1 MDTKLQYP
9 NLIQNAI
16 KIRFRIK
23 LIIFVSIKTLS
34 TLKLTPMILF
44 KDALI
49 YDGTGA
55 EAFKGDILVD
65 NDRILK
71 VSEDIQ
77 PEEGWEIVDLNG
89 LSVAPGFIDAHSHN
103 DWFAIKNEP
112 QKYFEPFIRQ
122 GITSFVA
129 GNCGLSAVG
138 FEADSQHVDKVGGGL
153 FSYRDTTGIYPT
165 VSEFFSAID
174 RNTPCNI
181 AVLAGHCSARASV
194 AGYENRPLTD
204 AERTKMLGIMENA
217 LKEGACGLSLGL
229 MYEPGIY
236 AGIDELK
243 EVARLCEKYD
253 RPMTV
258 HPRACSA
265 VSMTYPLLGRP
276 HLLRALDELVEIA
289 SGTKMK
295 LHYSHAIFVGRRSFR
310 CKDELLAIL
319 HGLKDKGVDMGFD
332 IYSELLGVSVITVVL
347 PAWYQAL
354 SPSQKR
360 HWFNKLKLGI
370 LIKATIILLGF
381 GWDDIQIA
389 YIGPGYEKYEGK
401 SVSQIAKEMGKSCLD
416 AYLDLC
422 EMSDF
427 KGRVNMGPYSTPEIV
442 SELSK
447 DENCLYMTDAWVE
460 DHGIQN
466 PAIYDCFPKFLKFSL
481 CGTGDTMPN
490 TIKKMTGAVAE
501 RFSIKERGYIKPGY
515 FADLTVFDEQKLR
528 EGQPDQEKSFGIE
541 KVYINGINVLDGDT
555 LDSEAI
561 KHSGRAMRS

>member
-153 FSYRDTTGIYPT
+153 FSYRDTTGVYPT

-401 SVSQIAKEMGKSCLD
+401 SVAQIAKEMGKSCLD

>member
-1 MDTKLQYP
+1 MYFYTVTLKP
-9 NLIQNAI
+9 M
-16 KIRFRIK
+16 K
-23 LIIFVSIKTLS
+23 LI
-34 TLKLTPMILF
+34 
-44 KDALI
+44 KDGWI

-55 EAFKGDILVD
+55 KAFKGDVLID
-65 NDRILK
+65 NDRIVK
-71 VSEDIQ
+71 VSEDIH
-77 PEEGWEIVDLNG
+77 PEEGWEVVDLKG
-89 LSVAPGFIDAHSHN
+89 LSVAPGFMDAHSHN

-153 FSYRDTTGIYPT
+153 FSFTDTTGVYPT
-165 VSEFFSAID
+165 VAEFFEAVDGNS
-174 RNTPCNI
+174 PCNI

-194 AGYENRPLTD
+194 AGYENRPLTG
-204 AERTKMLGIMENA
+204 AERTKMLSIMENA

-319 HGLKDKGVDMGFD
+319 HGLKDKGVDIGFD

-354 SPSQKR
+354 SPKQKR

-401 SVSQIAKEMGKSCLD
+401 SVAQIAKEMGKSCLD

-447 DENCLYMTDAWVE
+447 DDRCLYMTDAWVE

-490 TIKKMTGAVAE
+490 TIRKMTGAVAD

-515 FADLTVFDEQKLR
+515 FADLTVFDETRLR
-528 EGQPDQEKSFGIE
+528 EGQPDQEHSFGIE
-541 KVYINGINVLDGDT
+541 KVYINGINVLDGDV
-555 LDSEAI
+555 LDSDAI

>member
-1 MDTKLQYP
+1 MK
-9 NLIQNAI
+9 
-16 KIRFRIK
+16 
-23 LIIFVSIKTLS
+23 
-34 TLKLTPMILF
+34 LF

-49 YDGTGA
+49 YDGTGSDP
-55 EAFKGDILVD
+55 FKGDILVD
-65 NDRILK
+65 NDIILQ
-71 VSEDIQ
+71 VEEHIT
-77 PEEGWEIVDLNG
+77 PEEDWDIIELDG
-89 LSVAPGFIDAHSHN
+89 LSISPGFIDAHSHN
-103 DWFAIKNEP
+103 DWFAIKNDP

-122 GITSFVA
+122 GITSFVT

-138 FEADSQHVDKVGGGL
+138 FEAESQYVDKVGGGL
-153 FSYRDTTGIYPT
+153 FSYGDTTGVYPT

-174 RNTPCNI
+174 SNTPCNI
-181 AVLAGHCSARASV
+181 AVLAGHCTARASV

-204 AERTKMLGIMENA
+204 DERIRMLEIMEKA

-236 AGIDELK
+236 ADIDELK
-243 EVARLCEKYD
+243 DVARLCEKYA

-289 SGTKMK
+289 SGTRMK

-319 HGLKDKGVDMGFD
+319 HRLKDRGIDIGFD

-360 HWFNKLKLGI
+360 HWFNKLKLSI
-370 LIKATIILLGF
+370 LIRATIILLGF

-401 SVSQIAKEMGKSCLD
+401 SVAQIAEEMGKSCLD

-427 KGRVNMGPYSTPEIV
+427 KGRINMGPYSTPEIV

-447 DENCLYMTDAWVE
+447 DDICLYMTDAWVE
-460 DHGIQN
+460 EHGIQN

-481 CGTGDTMPN
+481 CGTGDTMPA
-490 TIKKMTGAVAE
+490 TIRKMTGAVAE
-501 RFSIKERGYIKPGY
+501 RFSLKQRGLIKPGY
-515 FADLTVFDEQKLR
+515 YADLTVFDETKLR
-528 EGQPDQEKSFGIE
+528 NGKPDQERSFGIE
-541 KVYINGINVLDGDT
+541 KVYINGIKVLDGDV
-555 LDSEAI
+555 LDAEAI
-561 KHSGRAMRS
+561 KHSGRAIKS

>member
-1 MDTKLQYP
+1 MK
-9 NLIQNAI
+9 
-16 KIRFRIK
+16 
-23 LIIFVSIKTLS
+23 
-34 TLKLTPMILF
+34 LF
-44 KDALI
+44 KDAFI
-49 YDGTGA
+49 YDGAGA
-55 EAFKGDILVD
+55 EGFKGDILIE
-65 NDRILK
+65 NDRIVRVEK
-71 VSEDIQ
+71 HIIPED
-77 PEEGWEIVDLNG
+77 GWEVIDLNG
-89 LSVAPGFIDAHSHN
+89 LSVSPGFIDAHSHN
-103 DWFAIKNEP
+103 DWFAIKNAP

-122 GITSFVA
+122 GITSFVT

-138 FEADSQHVDKVGGGL
+138 FESQSQHVDKVGGGL
-153 FSYRDTTGIYPT
+153 FSYADTTGVYPT
-165 VSEFFSAID
+165 VSGFFEAID
-174 RNTPCNI
+174 RNSPCNI
-181 AVLAGHCSARASV
+181 AVLAGHCTARASV

-204 AERTKMLGIMENA
+204 EELTKMLDLMENA

-236 AGIDELK
+236 ASIEELK

-265 VSMTYPLLGRP
+265 VSMAYPLLGRP

-289 SGTKMK
+289 SGTRMK

-319 HGLKDKGVDMGFD
+319 HRLKDRGIDIGFD

-360 HWFNKLKLGI
+360 HWFNKLKLSI
-370 LIKATIILLGF
+370 SIRATIILLAF
-381 GWDDIQIA
+381 GWNDIQIA

-401 SVSQIAKEMGKSCLD
+401 SVAQIAKEMGKSCLD

-427 KGRVNMGPYSTPEIV
+427 KGRINMGPYSTPEIV

-447 DENCLYMTDAWVE
+447 DDICLYMTDAWVE
-460 DHGIQN
+460 EHGIQN

-481 CGTGDTMPN
+481 CGTGDTMPA
-490 TIKKMTGAVAE
+490 TIRKMTGAVAE
-501 RFSIKERGYIKPGY
+501 RFSLKQRGLIKPGY
-515 FADLTVFDEQKLR
+515 YADLTFFDETKLR
-528 EGQPDQEKSFGIE
+528 NGKPDQGQSFGIE
-541 KVYINGINVLDGDT
+541 KVYINGIKVLDGNVLDA
-555 LDSEAI
+555 EAI
-561 KHSGRAMRS
+561 RHSGRAMRS

>member
-1 MDTKLQYP
+1 MCSETEL
-9 NLIQNAI
+9 
-16 KIRFRIK
+16 
-23 LIIFVSIKTLS
+23 KTM
-34 TLKLTPMILF
+34 KLF
-44 KDALI
+44 KNALI
-49 YDGTGA
+49 YDGTGS
-55 EAFKGDILVD
+55 EAFMGDILVE
-65 NDRILK
+65 NDRISK
-71 VSEDIQ
+71 VENFIQAED
-77 PEEGWEIVDLNG
+77 GWEVIDLDG
-89 LSVAPGFIDAHSHN
+89 LSISSGFIDAHSHN

-138 FEADSQHVDKVGGGL
+138 FESTSQHIDKVGGGL
-153 FSYRDTTGIYPT
+153 FSYTDTTGIYPS
-165 VSEFFSAID
+165 VSEFFEAVD
-174 RNTPCNI
+174 RNSPCNI
-181 AVLAGHCSARASV
+181 AVLAGHCTARASV
-194 AGYENRPLTD
+194 AGNENRPLTES
-204 AERTKMLGIMENA
+204 ERKRMLDIMENA

-243 EVARLCEKYD
+243 DVARLCEKYD

-289 SGTKMK
+289 SGTEMK

-310 CKDELLAIL
+310 CKDELMAIL
-319 HGLKDKGVDMGFD
+319 HELRDKGVDIGFD

-354 SPSQKR
+354 SPAKKR
-360 HWFNKLKLGI
+360 HWFNKLKLSI
-370 LIKATIILLGF
+370 LIRATILLLGF

-389 YIGPGYEKYEGK
+389 YIGPGYERYEGK
-401 SVSQIAKEMGKSCLD
+401 SVAQIAGEMGKSCLD

-427 KGRVNMGPYSTPEIV
+427 KGRINMGPYSTPEIV

-447 DENCLYMTDAWVE
+447 DERCLYMTDAWVE
-460 DHGIQN
+460 DYGIQN

-481 CGTGDTMPN
+481 CGSGDTMPN
-490 TIKKMTGAVAE
+490 TIRKMTGAVAD
-501 RFSIKERGYIKPGY
+501 RFSIKERGLIKPGFY
-515 FADLTVFDEQKLR
+515 ADLTIFDEDKLR
-528 EGQPDQEKSFGIE
+528 NGKPGEQHSFGIE
-541 KVYINGINVLDGDT
+541 KVYINGIKVLDGNT
-555 LDSEAI
+555 LDTEAI
-561 KHSGRAMRS
+561 KSSGRSMRI

>member
-1 MDTKLQYP
+1 MK
-9 NLIQNAI
+9 
-16 KIRFRIK
+16 
-23 LIIFVSIKTLS
+23 
-34 TLKLTPMILF
+34 LF
-44 KDALI
+44 KNALI
-49 YDGTGA
+49 YDGTGI
-55 EAFKGDILVD
+55 EAFKGDILVE
-65 NDRILK
+65 NDKIVQVK
-71 VSEDIQ
+71 DGIQ
-77 PEEGWEIVDLNG
+77 AEEAWEVIDLEG
-89 LSVAPGFIDAHSHN
+89 LSVSPGFIDAHSHN
-103 DWFAIKNEP
+103 DWFAIKNNP

-122 GITSFVA
+122 GITSFVT
-129 GNCGLSAVG
+129 GNCGLSAIG
-138 FEADSQHVDKVGGGL
+138 FESESQHVDKIGGGL
-153 FSYRDTTGIYPT
+153 FSYADTTGKYPT

-181 AVLAGHCSARASV
+181 AVLAGHCTARASV
-194 AGYENRPLTD
+194 AGYENRPLSES
-204 AERTKMLGIMENA
+204 ERKKMLGIMENA

-243 EVARLCEKYD
+243 DVAKLCEKYD

-289 SGTKMK
+289 SGSRMK

-310 CKDELLAIL
+310 CKDELLDIL
-319 HGLKDKGVDMGFD
+319 HRLKDNGVDMGFD

-354 SPSQKR
+354 SPTQKR
-360 HWFNKLKLGI
+360 HWFNKLKLSI
-370 LIKATIILLGF
+370 LIRATIILLGF

-389 YIGPGYEKYEGK
+389 YIGPGYERYEGK
-401 SVSQIAKEMGKSCLD
+401 SVAQIAKEMGKSCLD

-427 KGRVNMGPYSTPEIV
+427 KGRINMGPYSTPEIV

-447 DENCLYMTDAWVE
+447 DDSCLYMTDAWVE
-460 DHGIQN
+460 DYGIQN
-466 PAIYDCFPKFLKFSL
+466 PAIYACFPKFLKFSI

-490 TIKKMTGAVAE
+490 TIRKMTGAVAE
-501 RFSIKERGYIKPGY
+501 RFSIKDRGQIKPGFY
-515 FADLTVFDEQKLR
+515 ADLTVFDEEKLR
-528 EGQPDQEKSFGIE
+528 NGQTDQQQSFGIE
-541 KVYINGINVLDGDT
+541 KVYVNGIKVLDGDI
-555 LDSEAI
+555 LDAEAI
-561 KHSGRAMRS
+561 KHSGMAMRA

>member
-1 MDTKLQYP
+1 M
-9 NLIQNAI
+9 
-16 KIRFRIK
+16 
-23 LIIFVSIKTLS
+23 
-34 TLKLTPMILF
+34 
-44 KDALI
+44 I
-49 YDGTGA
+49 YDGTGH
-55 EAFKGDILVD
+55 ESFKGDILVE
-65 NDRILK
+65 NDRIIK
-71 VSEDIQ
+71 VEESIR
-77 PEEGWEIVDLNG
+77 PEEGWEVVDIDG
-89 LSVAPGFIDAHSHN
+89 LSISSGFIDAHSHN
-103 DWFAIKNEP
+103 DWFAIKKEP

-122 GITSFVA
+122 GITSFIT

-138 FEADSQHVDKVGGGL
+138 FESDTIHADKVGGGL
-153 FSYRDTTGIYPT
+153 FSFHDTTGKYAS

-174 RNTPCNI
+174 GNTPCNI
-181 AVLAGHCSARASV
+181 AVLAGHCTSRSSV
-194 AGYENRPLTD
+194 AGYENRTLTD
-204 AERTKMLGIMENA
+204 DERRRMLDIMENA

-289 SGTKMK
+289 KGTRMK

-310 CKDELLAIL
+310 CKDELMSIIHELR
-319 HGLKDKGVDMGFD
+319 DKGVDIGFD

-360 HWFNKLKLGI
+360 HWFNKLKLKI
-370 LIKATIILLGF
+370 LIDATILLLGF

-389 YIGPGYEKYEGK
+389 YIGPGYEQFEGK
-401 SVSQIAKEMGKSCLD
+401 SVAQIAKEMGKPCLD

-422 EMSDF
+422 ELSNF
-427 KGRVNMGPYSTPEIV
+427 KGRINMGPYSTPEIV

-447 DENCLYMTDAWVE
+447 DEICLYMTDAWVE
-460 DHGIQN
+460 DHGVQN
-466 PAIYDCFPKFLKFSL
+466 PAIYDCFPKFLKYSL
-481 CGTGDTMPN
+481 CGTGDSMPN
-490 TIKKMTGAVAE
+490 TIRKMTGAVAD
-501 RFSIKERGYIKPGY
+501 RFSIKDRGYLKPGY
-515 FADLTVFDEQKLR
+515 YADLTVFDETKLR
-528 EGQPDQEKSFGIE
+528 NGLTDMQQSFGIE
-541 KVYINGINVLDGDT
+541 KVYINGIRVLDRDS
-555 LDSEAI
+555 LDADAI
-561 KHSGRAMRS
+561 RHSGRAMRS

>member
-1 MDTKLQYP
+1 MK
-9 NLIQNAI
+9 
-16 KIRFRIK
+16 
-23 LIIFVSIKTLS
+23 
-34 TLKLTPMILF
+34 LF
-44 KDALI
+44 KDAYI

-55 EAFKGDILVD
+55 DAFNGDILVE
-65 NDRILK
+65 NDKIVK
-71 VSEDIQ
+71 VDKCIEPED
-77 PEEGWEIVDLNG
+77 GWEVIDLKG
-89 LSVAPGFIDAHSHN
+89 LSIAPGFIDAHSHN
-103 DWFAIKNEP
+103 DWFAIKNNT

-122 GITSFVA
+122 GITSFVT

-138 FEADSQHVDKVGGGL
+138 FEPQSQHTGKVGGGL
-153 FSYRDTTGIYPT
+153 FSFSDTTGVYPT
-165 VSEFFSAID
+165 VADFFSAID

-181 AVLAGHCSARASV
+181 AVLAGHCTARTSV
-194 AGYENRPLTD
+194 AGYENRSLTD
-204 AERTKMLGIMENA
+204 DERTRMLEIMENA
-217 LKEGACGLSLGL
+217 IKDGACGLSLGL

-243 EVARLCEKYD
+243 DVARLCEKYD

-265 VSMTYPLLGRP
+265 VSMTYPLLARP
-276 HLLRALDELVEIA
+276 HLLRAMDELVEIA

-295 LHYSHAIFVGRRSFR
+295 LHYSHAIFVGRRTFQ
-310 CKDELLAIL
+310 CKDELMSMI
-319 HGLKDKGVDMGFD
+319 HDLKEKGVKVGFD

-347 PAWYQAL
+347 PAWYQSL
-354 SPSQKR
+354 SPAMKR
-360 HWFNKLKLGI
+360 HWFNKLKLNI
-370 LIKATIILLGF
+370 LIRASIALLGF
-381 GWDDIQIA
+381 GWNDIQIA
-389 YIGPGYEKYEGK
+389 YIGPGYEQYEGK
-401 SVSQIAKEMGKSCLD
+401 SVAQIAKEMGKSCLD

-447 DENCLYMTDAWVE
+447 DDICLYMTDAWVE

-481 CGTGDTMPN
+481 CGSGDTMPN
-490 TIKKMTGAVAE
+490 TIRKMTGAVAE
-501 RFSIKERGYIKPGY
+501 RFSIPERGMIKPGY
-515 FADLTVFDEQKLR
+515 YADLTVFDETKLR
-528 EGQPDQEKSFGIE
+528 EGQPDQEQPFGIE
-541 KVYINGINVLDGDT
+541 KVYINGVKVLDGDV

>member
-1 MDTKLQYP
+1 MCSETEL
-9 NLIQNAI
+9 
-16 KIRFRIK
+16 
-23 LIIFVSIKTLS
+23 KTM
-34 TLKLTPMILF
+34 KLF
-44 KDALI
+44 KNALI
-49 YDGTGA
+49 YDGTGS
-55 EAFKGDILVD
+55 EAFKGDILVE
-65 NDRILK
+65 NDRISK
-71 VSEDIQ
+71 VETFIQAED
-77 PEEGWEIVDLNG
+77 GWEVIDLDG
-89 LSVAPGFIDAHSHN
+89 LSISSGFIDAHSHN

-138 FEADSQHVDKVGGGL
+138 FESTSQHIDKVGGGL
-153 FSYRDTTGIYPT
+153 FSYTDTTGIYPS
-165 VSEFFSAID
+165 VSEFFEAVD
-174 RNTPCNI
+174 RNSPCNI
-181 AVLAGHCSARASV
+181 AVLAGHCTARASV
-194 AGYENRPLTD
+194 AGNENRPLTES
-204 AERTKMLGIMENA
+204 ERKRMLDIMENA

-243 EVARLCEKYD
+243 DVARLCEKYD

-289 SGTKMK
+289 SGTEMK

-310 CKDELLAIL
+310 CKDELMAIL
-319 HGLKDKGVDMGFD
+319 HELRDKGVDIGFD

-354 SPSQKR
+354 SPAKKR
-360 HWFNKLKLGI
+360 HWFNKLKLSI
-370 LIKATIILLGF
+370 LIRATILLLGF

-389 YIGPGYEKYEGK
+389 YIGPGYERYEGK
-401 SVSQIAKEMGKSCLD
+401 SVAQIAGEMGKSCLD

-427 KGRVNMGPYSTPEIV
+427 KGRINMGPYSTPEIV

-447 DENCLYMTDAWVE
+447 DERCLYMTDAWVE
-460 DHGIQN
+460 DYGIQN

-481 CGTGDTMPN
+481 CGSGDTMPN
-490 TIKKMTGAVAE
+490 TIRKMTGAVAD
-501 RFSIKERGYIKPGY
+501 RFSIKERGLIKPGFY
-515 FADLTVFDEQKLR
+515 ADLTIFDEDKLR
-528 EGQPDQEKSFGIE
+528 NGKPGEQHSFGIE
-541 KVYINGINVLDGDT
+541 KVYINGIKVLDGNT
-555 LDSEAI
+555 LDTRAI
-561 KHSGRAMRS
+561 KSSGRSMRI

>member
-1 MDTKLQYP
+1 
-9 NLIQNAI
+9 
-16 KIRFRIK
+16 
-23 LIIFVSIKTLS
+23 
-34 TLKLTPMILF
+34 MILF
-44 KDALI
+44 KDGLI
-49 YDGTGA
+49 YDGTGS
-55 EAFKGDILVD
+55 EAFKGDILVE
-65 NDRILK
+65 NDKILK
-71 VSEDIQ
+71 VAESIQ
-77 PEEGWEIVDLNG
+77 PEDGWEVIDLTG
-89 LSVAPGFIDAHSHN
+89 LSVSSGFIDAHSHN
-103 DWFAIKNEP
+103 DWFAIKKQP

-122 GITSFVA
+122 GITSFIT

-138 FEADSQHVDKVGGGL
+138 FDADTQHTDKVGGGL
-153 FSYRDTTGIYPT
+153 FSFQETTGAYPS

-181 AVLAGHCSARASV
+181 AVLAGHCTARASV
-194 AGYENRPLTD
+194 SGYENRVLTVQ
-204 AERTKMLGIMENA
+204 ERSQMLDIMEKA
-217 LKEGACGLSLGL
+217 LQEGACGLSLGL

-236 AGIDELK
+236 ADIEELK

-289 SGTKMK
+289 RGTNMK

-310 CKDELLAIL
+310 CKDELMKIL
-319 HGLKDKGVDMGFD
+319 HDLKAQGVDMGFD

-354 SPSQKR
+354 TPAQKR
-360 HWFNKLKLGI
+360 HWFNKLKLRI
-370 LIKATIILLGF
+370 LIDATIVLLGF

-389 YIGPGYEKYEGK
+389 YIGPGYEQYEGK
-401 SVSQIAKEMGKSCLD
+401 SVAQIAKEMGKSCLD

-447 DENCLYMTDAWVE
+447 DESCLYMTDAWVE
-460 DHGIQN
+460 DHGVQN

-490 TIKKMTGAVAE
+490 TIRKMTGAVAD

-515 FADLTVFDEQKLR
+515 YADLTIFDETKLR
-528 EGQPDQEKSFGIE
+528 ESEPDVEAAFGIE
-541 KVYINGINVLDGDT
+541 KVYINGISVLDGTNLDT
-555 LDSEAI
+555 EAI
-561 KHSGRAMRS
+561 KHSGRALRQ

>member
-1 MDTKLQYP
+1 MK
-9 NLIQNAI
+9 
-16 KIRFRIK
+16 
-23 LIIFVSIKTLS
+23 
-34 TLKLTPMILF
+34 LF

-49 YDGTGA
+49 YDGSGA
-55 EAFKGDILVD
+55 DAYTGDILVAG
-65 NDRILK
+65 DRIVK
-71 VSEDIQ
+71 AEECIK
-77 PEEGWEIVDLNG
+77 PEEGWEIIDLKG
-89 LSVAPGFIDAHSHN
+89 LSVSPGFIDAHSHN
-103 DWFAIKNEP
+103 DWFAIKNDP

-138 FEADSQHVDKVGGGL
+138 FESGSPNVDKVGGGL
-153 FSYRDTTGIYPT
+153 FSYTDTTGIYPT
-165 VSEFFSAID
+165 VSEFFEAVD

-181 AVLAGHCSARASV
+181 AVLAGHCTARASV

-204 AERTKMLGIMENA
+204 AEQAKMLDIMESA

-236 AGIDELK
+236 AGIEELK
-243 EVARLCEKYD
+243 DVARLCEKYG

-289 SGTKMK
+289 SGTRMK

-310 CKDELLAIL
+310 CKDELMDIL
-319 HGLKDKGVDMGFD
+319 HGLSDKEVDIGFD

-354 SPSQKR
+354 SAPQKR
-360 HWFNKLKLGI
+360 HWFNKLKLSI
-370 LIKATIILLGF
+370 LIKATILLLGF

-389 YIGPGYEKYEGK
+389 YIGPGYERYEGK
-401 SVSQIAKEMGKSCLD
+401 SVVQIAKEMGKSCLD

-422 EMSDF
+422 EMSGF
-427 KGRVNMGPYSTPEIV
+427 KGRINMGPYSTPEIV

-447 DENCLYMTDAWVE
+447 DDRCLYMTDAWVE

-490 TIKKMTGAVAE
+490 TIRKMSGAVAE
-501 RFSIKERGYIKPGY
+501 RFSIQERGLIRPGY
-515 FADLTVFDEQKLR
+515 YADLTVFDEEKLR
-528 EGQPDQEKSFGIE
+528 NGEPDQEKPFGIE
-541 KVYINGINVLDGDT
+541 MVYINGIKVLDGDV
-555 LDSEAI
+555 LDAEAI
-561 KHSGRAMRS
+561 RHSGRAMKV

>member
-1 MDTKLQYP
+1 MK
-9 NLIQNAI
+9 
-16 KIRFRIK
+16 
-23 LIIFVSIKTLS
+23 
-34 TLKLTPMILF
+34 LF

-49 YDGTGA
+49 YDGAGS
-55 EAFKGDILVD
+55 EAFKGDILID
-65 NDRILK
+65 NDRIVK
-71 VSEDIQ
+71 VEADIK
-77 PEEGWEIVDLNG
+77 PEEGWEIIDLNG
-89 LSVAPGFIDAHSHN
+89 LSISPGFIDAHSHN
-103 DWFAIKNEP
+103 GWFAVKNNP

-122 GITSFVA
+122 GITSFVT
-129 GNCGLSAVG
+129 GNCGLSAIG
-138 FEADSQHVDKVGGGL
+138 FESQSAYADTVGGGL
-153 FSYRDTTGIYPT
+153 FSYNDTTGVYPS
-165 VSEFFSAID
+165 VAEFFSAID

-181 AVLAGHCSARASV
+181 AVLAGHCTARTSV
-194 AGYENRPLTD
+194 AGYENRQLTD
-204 AERTKMLGIMENA
+204 TERMKMLEIMENA

-289 SGTKMK
+289 SGTRMK

-310 CKDELLAIL
+310 CKDELMAIL
-319 HGLKDKGVDMGFD
+319 HNLRDKGVDIGFD

-360 HWFNKLKLGI
+360 HWFNKLKLSI
-370 LIKATIILLGF
+370 LIRATIILLGF

-389 YIGPGYEKYEGK
+389 YIGPGYKQFEGK
-401 SVSQIAKEMGKSCLD
+401 SVAQIAKEMGKSCLD

-427 KGRVNMGPYSTPEIV
+427 KGRINMGPYSTPEIV

-447 DENCLYMTDAWVE
+447 DDRCLYMTDAWVE

-490 TIKKMTGAVAE
+490 TIRKMTGAVAD
-501 RFSIKERGYIKPGY
+501 RFSIKDRGQIRPGY
-515 FADLTVFDEQKLR
+515 FADLTVFDETKLR
-528 EGQPDQEKSFGIE
+528 EGQTDNEKPFGIE
-541 KVYINGINVLDGDT
+541 KVYINGIKVLDSDV
-555 LDSEAI
+555 LYAKAI
-561 KHSGRAMRS
+561 RHSGRAMKAE

>member
-1 MDTKLQYP
+1 MYLYT
-9 NLIQNAI
+9 
-16 KIRFRIK
+16 
-23 LIIFVSIKTLS
+23 V
-34 TLKLTPMILF
+34 TLKPMKLF
-44 KDALI
+44 KDGWI

-55 EAFKGDILVD
+55 EAFRGDILVD
-65 NDRILK
+65 NDRIVK
-71 VSEDIQ
+71 VSDDIH
-77 PEEGWEIVDLNG
+77 PEEGWEVVNLNG
-89 LSVAPGFIDAHSHN
+89 LSVAPGFMDAHSHN
-103 DWFAIKNEP
+103 DWYAIKNEP

-122 GITSFVA
+122 GITSFVT

-138 FEADSQHVDKVGGGL
+138 FEADSRHVDKVGGGL
-153 FSYRDTTGIYPT
+153 FSYTDTTGVYPT
-165 VSEFFSAID
+165 VSEFFESID
-174 RNTPCNI
+174 GNTPCNI

-217 LKEGACGLSLGL
+217 LRQGACGLSLGL

-265 VSMTYPLLGRP
+265 VSMTYPLFGRP

-319 HGLKDKGVDMGFD
+319 HGLKDKGVDIGFD
-332 IYSELLGVSVITVVL
+332 IYNELLGVSVITVVL

-354 SPSQKR
+354 SPKQKR

-401 SVSQIAKEMGKSCLD
+401 SVAQIAKEIGKSCLD

-422 EMSDF
+422 EMSEF

-447 DENCLYMTDAWVE
+447 DDGCLYMTDAWVE

-481 CGTGDTMPN
+481 CGTGDSMPN
-490 TIKKMTGAVAE
+490 TIRKMTGAVAD
-501 RFSIKERGYIKPGY
+501 RFSIKERGLIKPGY
-515 FADLTVFDEQKLR
+515 FADLTVFDETKLR

-541 KVYINGINVLDGDT
+541 KVYINGIKVLDGDV
-555 LDSEAI
+555 LDPEAI

>member
-1 MDTKLQYP
+1 MK
-9 NLIQNAI
+9 
-16 KIRFRIK
+16 
-23 LIIFVSIKTLS
+23 
-34 TLKLTPMILF
+34 LF
-44 KDALI
+44 KNALI
-49 YDGTGA
+49 YDGTGI
-55 EAFKGDILVD
+55 EAFKGDILVE
-65 NDRILK
+65 NDKIVQVK
-71 VSEDIQ
+71 DGIQ
-77 PEEGWEIVDLNG
+77 AEEGWEVIDLEG
-89 LSVAPGFIDAHSHN
+89 LSVSPGFIDAHSHN
-103 DWFAIKNEP
+103 DWFAIKNNP

-122 GITSFVA
+122 GITSFVT
-129 GNCGLSAVG
+129 GNCGLSAIG
-138 FEADSQHVDKVGGGL
+138 FESESQHVDKIGGGL
-153 FSYRDTTGIYPT
+153 FSYADTTGKYPT

-181 AVLAGHCSARASV
+181 AVLAGHCTARASV
-194 AGYENRPLTD
+194 AGYENRPLSES
-204 AERTKMLGIMENA
+204 ERKKMLGIMENA

-243 EVARLCEKYD
+243 DVAKLCEKYD

-289 SGTKMK
+289 SGSRMK

-310 CKDELLAIL
+310 CKDELLDIL
-319 HGLKDKGVDMGFD
+319 HRLKDNGVDMGFD

-354 SPSQKR
+354 SPTQKR
-360 HWFNKLKLGI
+360 HWFNKLKLSI
-370 LIKATIILLGF
+370 LIRATIILLGF

-389 YIGPGYEKYEGK
+389 YIGPGYERYEGK
-401 SVSQIAKEMGKSCLD
+401 SVAQIAKEMGKSCLD

-427 KGRVNMGPYSTPEIV
+427 KGRINMGPYSTPEIV

-447 DENCLYMTDAWVE
+447 DDSCLYMTDAWVE
-460 DHGIQN
+460 DYGIQN
-466 PAIYDCFPKFLKFSL
+466 PAIYACFPKFLKFSI

-490 TIKKMTGAVAE
+490 TIRKMTGAVAE
-501 RFSIKERGYIKPGY
+501 RFSIKDRGQIKPGFY
-515 FADLTVFDEQKLR
+515 ADLTVFDEEKLR
-528 EGQPDQEKSFGIE
+528 NGQTDQQQSFGIE
-541 KVYINGINVLDGDT
+541 KVYVNGIKVLDGDI
-555 LDSEAI
+555 LDAEAI
-561 KHSGRAMRS
+561 KHSGMAMRA

>member
-1 MDTKLQYP
+1 MK
-9 NLIQNAI
+9 
-16 KIRFRIK
+16 
-23 LIIFVSIKTLS
+23 
-34 TLKLTPMILF
+34 LF
-44 KDALI
+44 KNALI
-49 YDGTGA
+49 YDGTGSA
-55 EAFKGDILVD
+55 PFNGDILVD
-65 NDRILK
+65 NDKIVNVDK
-71 VSEDIQ
+71 DIQ
-77 PEEGWEIVDLNG
+77 TEEGWEVIDLKG
-89 LSVAPGFIDAHSHN
+89 LSVSSGFIDAHSHN
-103 DWFAIKNEP
+103 DWFAVKKAP

-122 GITSFVA
+122 GITSFIT

-138 FEADSQHVDKVGGGL
+138 FDSDSPYADKVGGGL
-153 FSYRDTTGIYPT
+153 FSFQDTTGVYPT
-165 VSEFFSAID
+165 VSEFFDAID
-174 RNTPCNI
+174 GNTPCNI

-194 AGYENRPLTD
+194 AGYANRPLT
-204 AERTKMLGIMENA
+204 EKEHKQMLDIMEKA

-236 AGIDELK
+236 ADINELK
-243 EVARLCEKYD
+243 AVARLCEKYG

-289 SGTKMK
+289 EGTKLK

-310 CKDELLAIL
+310 CKDELMEIL
-319 HGLKDKGVDMGFD
+319 HDLKKRGVDMGFD

-354 SPSQKR
+354 TPKQKR
-360 HWFNKLKLGI
+360 HWFNKLKLNV
-370 LIKATIILLGF
+370 LIAATIVLLGF

-389 YIGPGYEKYEGK
+389 YIGPGYEQYEGK
-401 SVSQIAKEMGKSCLD
+401 SVAQIAKEMGKSCLD

-447 DENCLYMTDAWVE
+447 DESCLYMTDAWVE
-460 DHGIQN
+460 DHGVQN
-466 PAIYDCFPKFLKFSL
+466 PAIYDCFPKFLKYSL

-490 TIKKMTGAVAE
+490 TIRKMTGAVAD

-515 FADLTVFDEQKLR
+515 YADITVFDESRLR
-528 EGQPDQEKSFGIE
+528 DGMPDQDASFGIE
-541 KVYINGINVLDGDT
+541 QVYINGIKVLEGNAIDA
-555 LDSEAI
+555 EAI
-561 KHSGRAMRS
+561 KHSGKAMKN

>member
-1 MDTKLQYP
+1 MYFYT
-9 NLIQNAI
+9 
-16 KIRFRIK
+16 
-23 LIIFVSIKTLS
+23 V
-34 TLKLTPMILF
+34 TLKPMKLF
-44 KDALI
+44 KDGWI

-55 EAFKGDILVD
+55 EAFRGDILVD
-65 NDRILK
+65 NDRIVK
-71 VSEDIQ
+71 VSDDIH
-77 PEEGWEIVDLNG
+77 PEEGWEVVNLNG
-89 LSVAPGFIDAHSHN
+89 LSVAPGFMDAHSHN
-103 DWFAIKNEP
+103 DWYAIKNEP

-153 FSYRDTTGIYPT
+153 FSYTDTTGVYPT
-165 VSEFFSAID
+165 VSEFFEAID
-174 RNTPCNI
+174 GNTPCNI

-204 AERTKMLGIMENA
+204 DERKKMLGIMEKA

-265 VSMTYPLLGRP
+265 VSMTYPLFGRP

-319 HGLKDKGVDMGFD
+319 HGLKDKGVDIGFD
-332 IYSELLGVSVITVVL
+332 IYNELLGVSVITVVL

-354 SPSQKR
+354 SPKQKR

-401 SVSQIAKEMGKSCLD
+401 SVAQIAKEMGKSCLD

-447 DENCLYMTDAWVE
+447 DDGCLYMTDAWVE

-490 TIKKMTGAVAE
+490 TIRKMTGAVAD

-515 FADLTVFDEQKLR
+515 FADLTVFDETKLR

-541 KVYINGINVLDGDT
+541 MVYINGIKVLDGDV
-555 LDSEAI
+555 LDPEAI

>member
-1 MDTKLQYP
+1 MK
-9 NLIQNAI
+9 
-16 KIRFRIK
+16 
-23 LIIFVSIKTLS
+23 
-34 TLKLTPMILF
+34 LF
-44 KDALI
+44 KNALI
-49 YDGTGA
+49 YDGTGSDPY
-55 EAFKGDILVD
+55 KGDILVD
-65 NDRILK
+65 NDIILQ
-71 VSEDIQ
+71 VETHIT
-77 PEEGWEIVDLNG
+77 PEADWDLIDLDG
-89 LSVAPGFIDAHSHN
+89 LSISPGFIDAHSHN
-103 DWFAIKNEP
+103 DWFAIKNDP

-122 GITSFVA
+122 GITSFVT

-138 FEADSQHVDKVGGGL
+138 LEAESQHVDKVGGGL
-153 FSYRDTTGIYPT
+153 FSYTGTTGVYPT

-174 RNTPCNI
+174 CNTPCNI
-181 AVLAGHCSARASV
+181 AVLAGHCTARASV
-194 AGYENRPLTD
+194 AVYENRPLTD
-204 AERTKMLGIMENA
+204 DERSRMLKIMEKS
-217 LKEGACGLSLGL
+217 LQEGACGLSLGL

-243 EVARLCEKYD
+243 DVARLCEKYD

-289 SGTKMK
+289 SGTRMK

-319 HGLKDKGVDMGFD
+319 HGLKAKGVDVGFD

-354 SPSQKR
+354 SPQKKR
-360 HWFNKLKLGI
+360 HWFNKLKLNL
-370 LIKATIILLGF
+370 LIRATIILLGF

-401 SVSQIAKEMGKSCLD
+401 SVAQIAKEMGKSCLD

-447 DENCLYMTDAWVE
+447 DDLCLYMTDAWVE
-460 DHGIQN
+460 EHGIQN

-481 CGTGDTMPN
+481 SGTGDTMPG
-490 TIKKMTGAVAE
+490 TIRKMTSAVAE
-501 RFSIKERGYIKPGY
+501 RFSLKQRGLIKPGY
-515 FADLTVFDEQKLR
+515 YADLTVFDETKLR
-528 EGQPDQEKSFGIE
+528 NGNPDQEQSFGIE
-541 KVYINGINVLDGDT
+541 KVYINGINVLDGDI

-561 KHSGRAMRS
+561 RHSGRAMRS

>member
-1 MDTKLQYP
+1 MK
-9 NLIQNAI
+9 
-16 KIRFRIK
+16 
-23 LIIFVSIKTLS
+23 
-34 TLKLTPMILF
+34 LF

-49 YDGTGA
+49 YDGTGS
-55 EAFKGDILVD
+55 EPFKGDVLVD
-65 NDRILK
+65 ADKIVR
-71 VSEDIQ
+71 VEADIT
-77 PEEGWEIVDLNG
+77 PEEGWEVIDLEG
-89 LSVAPGFIDAHSHN
+89 LSLSSGFIDAHSHN
-103 DWFAIKNEP
+103 DWFAIKKEP
-112 QKYFEPFIRQ
+112 RKYFEPFIRQ
-122 GITSFVA
+122 GITSFVT

-138 FEADSQHVDKVGGGL
+138 FGPHTQHADKIGGGL
-153 FSYRDTTGIYPT
+153 FSFHETTGTYPG

-174 RNTPCNI
+174 GNTPCNI
-181 AVLAGHCSARASV
+181 AVLAGHCTARASV
-194 AGYENRPLTD
+194 AGYDDRPLTD
-204 AERTKMLGIMENA
+204 DERRKMLDIMENA

-243 EVARLCEKYD
+243 DVARLCEKYD

-289 SGTKMK
+289 EGTKMK

-310 CKDELLAIL
+310 CKDELMAIL
-319 HGLKDKGVDMGFD
+319 HGLKAKGIDIGFD

-347 PAWYQAL
+347 PAWYQSL

-360 HWFNKLKLGI
+360 HWFNKLKLNV
-370 LIKATIILLGF
+370 LIAATIVLLGF

-389 YIGPGYEKYEGK
+389 YIGPGHEQYEGK
-401 SVSQIAKEMGKSCLD
+401 SVAQIAKEMGKSCLD

-422 EMSDF
+422 EMSEF
-427 KGRVNMGPYSTPEIV
+427 KGRINMGPYSTPEIV

-447 DENCLYMTDAWVE
+447 DESCLYMTDAWVE

-490 TIKKMTGAVAE
+490 TIRKMTGAVAD
-501 RFSIKERGYIKPGY
+501 RFSIRDRGYIRPGY
-515 FADLTVFDEQKLR
+515 YADITVFNEAKLK
-528 EGQPDQEKSFGIE
+528 EGQPDQEQSFGIE
-541 KVYINGINVLDGDT
+541 KVYINGIKVLEGDM
-555 LDSEAI
+555 LDAEAI
-561 KHSGRAMRS
+561 RHSGRAMRNFNPSK